1 MKKLTLIMVMFL
13 AACTKIDLPAP
24 QVIDL
29 GVQSQSTSI
38 KSITQLGNVVT
49 AEFETTPG
57 AKYSVQI
64 VPFGSEEPARKDGFT
79 ADNTTTKK
87 VYDLSSLKRMDY
99 DLIFIDISGKEVKY
113 GSNPSLLYT
122 IPNRKNSF

>member
-24 QVIDL
+24 QVINL
-29 GVQSQSTSI
+29 GVVSQSTSI
-38 KSITQLGNVVT
+38 KSITQSGNVIT
-49 AEFETTPG
+49 AEFETTPE

-64 VPFGSEEPARKDGFT
+64 VPFGSDEPVKKDGFT
-79 ADNTTTKK
+79 ASNAVTKK
-87 VYDLSSLKRMDY
+87 VYDLSSLKKMDY

-113 GSNPSLLYT
+113 PLV
-122 IPNRKNSF
+122 IK

>member
-1 MKKLTLIMVMFL
+1 MKKSTLIMVMFL

-24 QVIDL
+24 QSIDL

-38 KSITQLGNVVT
+38 KAISQVNNTVT

-64 VPFGSEEPARKDGFT
+64 VPFGSDEPAKKDGFT
-79 ADNTTTKK
+79 ADNTITKK

-99 DLIFIDISGKEVKY
+99 DLIFIDISGKEIKY
-113 GSNPSLLYT
+113 PL
-122 IPNRKNSF
+122 IIK